1 MQTTHDVTTAS
12 IRRLEDSGLFHALA
26 GAGDGACAVASDRRI
41 LLWNSSAERLL
52 GYPAEEAV
60 GRSCC
65 EIFQGTAPRRACP
78 HIAAAEGTGRNG
90 SVDLR
95 VRRKTGEPLWLNVS
109 TLTLPPENGEGP
121 VTIHLFRRSAPVLHE
136 GAPAS
141 ASTPAS
147 PDVATSSTPGLDA
160 AAAEGTGPLTPRETE
175 VLKLLAS
182 GANTKIAAQRLGV
195 SPSTIRNH
203 VQNMFM
209 KLGVHSRLEAV
220 AYART
225 HALL

>member
-41 LLWNSSAERLL
+41 LLWNQSAERLL

-65 EIFQGTAPRRACP
+65 EIFQGSAPRRACP
-78 HIAAAEGTGRNG
+78 HVASTEGPSANG
-90 SVDLR
+90 SVDVR
-95 VRRKTGEPLWLNVS
+95 VRRKTGEPIWLGVS

-121 VTIHLFRRSAPVLHE
+121 VTIHLFRRSTAVLHE
-136 GAPAS
+136 AAATSAPAAPAATGETGQATETGDS
-141 ASTPAS
+141 AGA
-147 PDVATSSTPGLDA
+147 
-160 AAAEGTGPLTPRETE
+160 GPLTPRETE

-225 HALL
+225 HELL

>member
-1 MQTTHDVTTAS
+1 MQTTHDATTAS

-26 GAGDGACAVASDRRI
+26 GAGDGACAVASDRHI
-41 LLWNSSAERLL
+41 LLWNPAAERLL
-52 GYPAEEAV
+52 GHTRDEAI
-60 GRSCC
+60 GRTCC
-65 EIFQGTAPRRACP
+65 EVFQATAPRRACP
-78 HIAAAEGTGRNG
+78 HITAMDGSSG
-90 SVDLR
+90 SVDVR
-95 VRRKTGEPLWLNVS
+95 IRRKSGEPIWLSVS

-121 VTIHLFRRSAPVLHE
+121 VTIHLFRRTTSVLHE
-136 GAPAS
+136 AP
-141 ASTPAS
+141 
-147 PDVATSSTPGLDA
+147 A
-160 AAAEGTGPLTPRETE
+160 AAAPAVPTLPGAPEVAASADAAGSGPLTPRETE
-175 VLKLLAS
+175 VLRLLAS

-225 HALL
+225 HELL